1 MRMIPRGQSM
11 LLYTNPLKSEPA
23 KSQLLDVQFGR
34 RVRPP
39 LQSVWSI
46 RSTIPI
52 IQPLQ
57 Q

>member
-1 MRMIPRGQSM
+1 M
-11 LLYTNPLKSEPA
+11 LLYTNLLKSEPA

-34 RVRPP
+34 RVQPSI
-39 LQSVWSI
+39 QSVWSI